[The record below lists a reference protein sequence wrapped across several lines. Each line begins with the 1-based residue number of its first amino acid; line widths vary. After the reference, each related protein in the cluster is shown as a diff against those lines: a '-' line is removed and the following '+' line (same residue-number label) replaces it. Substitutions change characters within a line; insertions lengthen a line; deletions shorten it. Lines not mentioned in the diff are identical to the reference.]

1 MMLVLGVVVF
11 SLVVGL
17 MSMWGGVWTGLE
29 KGSIDLRFALRPTF
43 KANDVVVVGVD
54 DQTFDRLGLQ
64 WPFPRRLDGEA
75 VDRLRAYGARTIVY
89 DVQFTEPTDPRDDL
103 ALYDAVAR
111 AGNVVLATS
120 ETDAAG
126 NTDVFGGN
134 ANVAAA
140 HASVGAAN
148 LIDDG
153 TGVIRQYPY
162 ELNHLESLAVVATAR
177 SGRPIAPRAFSSGAA
192 WIDFP
197 GPPGTV
203 REVPFWKL
211 LAGRVPRAWIAGK
224 IVVVGATS
232 PTLGDVHPT
241 PVGDGVLMSGPE
253 IQADAIW
260 TALHDNPLR
269 SASWWVGVLAVI
281 LAAALVPLLSLRV
294 RLAVWG
300 VAILALAGL
309 YTVAAQLAFDHGV
322 IVPVVAPLFAWGVAA
337 VGSLVASYLA
347 AYFYGTVLERE
358 VQRRTEELRAT
369 QREVVHARDEAIEA
383 SRLKSAFLANM
394 SHEIRTPMNGV
405 IGMNDLLLTTDL
417 TSEQR
422 AFAEQVARS
431 SEQMM
436 VIINDVLDIA
446 KIRQGTIKLSLA
458 DFDLRDAI
466 EQACVASRL
475 DAEKKGL
482 KMDVEVA
489 EDLPRWVHGDGDRVR
504 QILLNMVHNAVKF
517 TARGVVLVGAARGS
531 ADDLTAIRF
540 EVGDTG
546 IGIDPASLDRMFEP
560 FIQADLSMTREYG
573 GNGLGLAI
581 AKELVERMG
590 GTIGAHSQL
599 GQGSSFW
606 FELNLPEA
614 TEPAPTPPPAPD
626 IHALPAIAPTG
637 TTAGPRGTPDPARPS
652 ILVAEDNP
660 VNREFTL
667 MLLARA
673 GFDAHSVSDGRAA
686 LDAIAAARY
695 AAVLLDCQLPN
706 LDGYQVAREIRRR
719 EGDGPRLPIIA
730 MTAHAMDG
738 DRERCLEAGMDD
750 YLPKPIRAQAL
761 ADTLQR
767 WTGHPEPIAQ
777 PGSVG
782 RAPVGVAT

>member
-1 MMLVLGVVVF
+1 MVLGVVVV

-17 MSMWGGVWTGLE
+17 VSMWGGVWTGLE
-29 KGSIDLRFALRPTF
+29 NGSIDLRFALRPTV
-43 KANDVVVVGVD
+43 KADGVVVVGVD

-75 VDRLRAYGARTIVY
+75 IDRLRADGARTIVY
-89 DVQFTEPTDPRDDL
+89 DVQFTEPTDSRDDL

-111 AGNVVLATS
+111 ARNVVLATS

-126 NTDVFGGN
+126 NTEVFGGD

-140 HASVGAAN
+140 HGTVGAAN

-153 TGVIRQYPY
+153 TGAIRQYPY
-162 ELNHLESLAVVATAR
+162 EIDHLTSLAVAAAAR
-177 SGRPIAPRAFSSGAA
+177 SSRPISGRAFSGGTA

-203 REVPFWKL
+203 REVPFSQL
-211 LAGRVPRAWIAGK
+211 LAGLVPRSWIAGK

-232 PTLGDVHPT
+232 PTLGDVHST
-241 PVGDGVLMSGPE
+241 PVGDGGLMSGPE

-260 TALHDNPLR
+260 TALHGNPLR
-269 SASWWVGVLAVI
+269 SAGWWAGVLAVI
-281 LAAALVPLLSLRV
+281 IAALLVPLLSLRA

-300 VAILALAGL
+300 AGILAVAVF
-309 YTVAAQLAFDHGV
+309 YAVAAQFAFDHGV
-322 IVPVVAPLFAWGVAA
+322 IVPVIAPLVTWGVAA

-347 AYFYGTVLERE
+347 AYLYGTVLERE

-369 QREVVHARDEAIEA
+369 QREVLQARDEAIEA

-417 TSEQR
+417 TGEQR

-431 SEQMM
+431 GEQMM
-436 VIINDVLDIA
+436 VIIDDVLDIA
-446 KIRQGTIKLSLA
+446 KIEQGTIKLSLA
-458 DFDLRDAI
+458 DFNLRDTI
-466 EQACVASRL
+466 EQACVAPRL
-475 DAEKKGL
+475 DAGKKGL
-482 KMDVEVA
+482 EMAVA
-489 EDLPRWVHGDGDRVR
+489 VADDLPRWVYGDGDRVR
-504 QILLNMVHNAVKF
+504 QIVLNMVHNAVKF
-517 TARGVVLVGAARGS
+517 TAHGEVLVR
-531 ADDLTAIRF
+531 ADRLHADNSTAIRF
-540 EVGDTG
+540 EVSDTG

-590 GTIGAHSQL
+590 GAIGAHSQP
-599 GQGSSFW
+599 GRGSTFW

-614 TEPAPTPPPAPD
+614 TEPAPTPNPVPLAPV
-626 IHALPAIAPTG
+626 LPAILPTEPAATLPG
-637 TTAGPRGTPDPARPS
+637 TPADPAGPV

-660 VNREFTL
+660 VNRELTL
-667 MLLARA
+667 ALLARA
-673 GFDAHSVSDGRAA
+673 GYRAHSVTDGREA
-686 LDAIAAARY
+686 LDTLAASRY
-695 AAVLLDCQLPN
+695 AAVLLDCQLPDI
-706 LDGYQVAREIRRR
+706 DGYQVAREIRRR
-719 EGDGPRLPIIA
+719 EGGGPRIPIIA
-730 MTAHAMDG
+730 LTAHAMDG

-750 YLPKPIRAQAL
+750 YLTKPIRAHAL
-761 ADTLQR
+761 GDTLER
-767 WTGHPEPIAQ
+767 WTGHPPELIAQ
-777 PGSVG
+777 PTTSIT
-782 RAPVGVAT
+782 ASLSATT